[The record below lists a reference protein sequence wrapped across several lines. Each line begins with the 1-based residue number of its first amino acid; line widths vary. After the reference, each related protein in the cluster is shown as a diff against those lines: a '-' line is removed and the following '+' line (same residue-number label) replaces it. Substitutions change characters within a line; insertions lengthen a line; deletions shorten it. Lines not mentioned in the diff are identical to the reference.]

1 MSNQMHTQN
10 TDAALL
16 ARMHMMRLAAEGGGG
31 GGGGGGG
38 KTIGSLPRPNH
49 SPSGSGTQDPN
60 SDSNAYGTMGTIPG
74 SGSGGNGAALVAA
87 SMATMVNMNDYRM
100 YDRYQNEM
108 HAAAAAGSKFPVQQ
122 QQQHQ
127 SNSSAHATVSTTAGM
142 VGGGVNSVSS
152 TGGSYQYRVNNSPT
166 HSMSNASQHSASGG
180 GTIPRTGNS
189 SVGSMQQQQQHQQQH
204 YYDSRYQTVYENID
218 CYPAASQQQQQQSM
232 DAHLYDH
239 RKFESHN
246 IKAQPQVPAG
256 TAGQPYVL
264 ANGVVMP
271 GREHPGMMN
280 MAGRY
285 AHTPQPPELTGAEQL
300 PIYENLQSPP
310 SAGQQAQPQATKG
323 SMQVYYHQRADGTT
337 PSPNAMS
344 HAQQQ
349 QQQHQHQAH
358 QQYHHPSD
366 PQSQPIYETTNASAN
381 SYRTAGSTVS
391 SAGPMHSPATAMYH
405 HHHQQQQQQQQYQHS
420 PTNSSIAVKIA
431 QQPQPV
437 QLPNVKYHA
446 TGVPAS
452 AALPYDYQKSPK
464 LGASNAPS
472 LPPKSSEALKTQ
484 QKNNNKSPS
493 RSSSISG
500 SSSLSKSFVEDI
512 NGSDYVCM
520 TSGTKYNNSGSN
532 TLQSMKTSP
541 LTSPPPPSN
550 STTTPTTGVVASG
563 STTAAM
569 PVQVGQE
576 RQYATLQEMEVAKNQ
591 LANSQQMKGAAT
603 QPTSNA
609 LSAKL
614 APPNGSTM
622 GPGGHN
628 LGPMGMG
635 LRGAVSPTPSQLST
649 GSGSG
654 KPKGLTK
661 NLLPYN
667 VTPPRPTGPTEA
679 ERKIEELTR
688 QLEEEMEK
696 NEEQGEY
703 FGICHTCKEK
713 VTGAGAACQAMGNLY
728 HTNCFICCSCG
739 RALRGKAFYN
749 VHGRVYCEEDYMYSG
764 FQQTAEKCAI
774 CGHLIME
781 MILQAMGKSYHPG
794 CFRCCVCNE
803 CLDGVPFTV
812 DVDNKI
818 YCVNDYHSMFAPKC
832 ASCGKGI
839 TPMEGTEDTVRV
851 VAMDK
856 DFHVDCYIC
865 EECGMQLTDESD
877 KRCYPYEGRL
887 MCRSCHI
894 QKISVQDRRGRI
906 LEPVSATYQ
915 YMG

>member
-16 ARMHMMRLAAEGGGG
+16 ARMHQMRLDGESGGGG
-31 GGGGGGG
+31 SGSGG
-38 KTIGSLPRPNH
+38 KMIGSLPRTNH
-49 SPSGSGTQDPN
+49 PSGSGGQDPN
-60 SDSNAYGTMGTIPG
+60 TDNNTYGTVTSTASAVHGMGTIPG
-74 SGSGGNGAALVAA
+74 SNGATVAA

-100 YDRYQNEM
+100 YDRYQNQM
-108 HAAAAAGSKFPVQQ
+108 LAAAAAGSKFPVQQ
-122 QQQHQ
+122 
-127 SNSSAHATVSTTAGM
+127 SNSAHATVSAASATAGM
-142 VGGGVNSVSS
+142 VGGGGNSVSS
-152 TGGSYQYRVNNSPT
+152 SGGSYQYRVNNSPT
-166 HSMSNASQHSASGG
+166 HSMSNSSHHSASGSGGGG
-180 GTIPRTGNS
+180 GTIPRTSNS
-189 SVGSMQQQQQHQQQH
+189 LTGSVQPQH

-218 CYPAASQQQQQQSM
+218 CYPTASQQQQQQQSM

-246 IKAQPQVPAG
+246 IKAQPQVPVG
-256 TAGQPYVL
+256 SAGQSYIL
-264 ANGVVMP
+264 SNGVVMP

-280 MAGRY
+280 VAGRY
-285 AHTPQPPELTGAEQL
+285 AHTPQPPELTVAEQP

-323 SMQVYYHQRADGTT
+323 SMQVYYHQRSDGTT
-337 PSPNAMS
+337 PSPNAMP
-344 HAQQQ
+344 HQQQ
-349 QQQHQHQAH
+349 PQ
-358 QQYHHPSD
+358 QQYHNPADH
-366 PQSQPIYETTNASAN
+366 QSQPIYETTNVSSQ
-381 SYRTAGSTVS
+381 SYRTSGNTATA
-391 SAGPMHSPATAMYH
+391 AGPVHSTAPTMYH
-405 HHHQQQQQQQQYQHS
+405 HHHQQQQQQQQQQQYHHS
-420 PTNSSIAVKIA
+420 PTNSSISVKIA

-452 AALPYDYQKSPK
+452 AALPYDHQKSPK
-464 LGASNAPS
+464 LGSANAPS
-472 LPPKSSEALKTQ
+472 LPPKSSDALKTQ
-484 QKNNNKSPS
+484 QKNNKSPS

-500 SSSLSKSFVEDI
+500 SSSLNKSFVEDI

-520 TSGTKYNNSGSN
+520 TSGTKYNNSGNN
-532 TLQSMKTSP
+532 TLQSMKASP
-541 LTSPPPPSN
+541 LTSPPG
-550 STTTPTTGVVASG
+550 TTTQIGGSSG

-576 RQYATLQEMEVAKNQ
+576 RQYATLQEMEIAKNQ
-591 LANSQQMKGAAT
+591 LSNSQPKGGTTLAHNNT
-603 QPTSNA
+603 LGN
-609 LSAKL
+609 KL
-614 APPNGSTM
+614 ATNGSSTIAS
-622 GPGGHN
+622 GN
-628 LGPMGMG
+628 VTMGMG

-894 QKISVQDRRGRI
+894 QKISIQDRRGRI

>member
-1 MSNQMHTQN
+1 MSSNPMHTQSP
-10 TDAALL
+10 DAALI
-16 ARMHMMRLAAEGGGG
+16 ARMHQMRLDSADVSGVGA
-31 GGGGGGG
+31 GG
-38 KTIGSLPRPNH
+38 KTIGSLPRAHHHPGGMH
-49 SPSGSGTQDPN
+49 SLSGSGNPYAPTT
-60 SDSNAYGTMGTIPG
+60 STTVAMGAAPG
-74 SGSGGNGAALVAA
+74 SNGATVAA

-100 YDRYQNEM
+100 YDRYQNQM
-108 HAAAAAGSKFPVQQ
+108 LAAAAAGNKFQQ
-122 QQQHQ
+122 GG
-127 SNSSAHATVSTTAGM
+127 SAHATASAASSAM
-142 VGGGVNSVSS
+142 VGGSVNSVSTS
-152 TGGSYQYRVNNSPT
+152 GGSYQYRVNNSPT
-166 HSMSNASQHSASGG
+166 HSMSNSSLHSGGASPRASMASNASGG
-180 GTIPRTGNS
+180 GAMPQG
-189 SVGSMQQQQQHQQQH
+189 QQ
-204 YYDSRYQTVYENID
+204 YYDSRYQTLYENID
-218 CYPAASQQQQQQSM
+218 YYPPASQLQQQQQQSI
-232 DAHLYDH
+232 DALMYDH

-246 IKAQPQVPAG
+246 TKAQPQVAVG
-256 TAGQPYVL
+256 ATGHHHA
-264 ANGVVMP
+264 ANGGGSPMP
-271 GREHPGMMN
+271 NQLHGMMN
-280 MAGRY
+280 IAGRY
-285 AHTPQPPELTGAEQL
+285 AHTPQPPELLPAEQP

-310 SAGQQAQPQATKG
+310 PAGQQAQPQATKA
-323 SMQVYYHQRADGTT
+323 STQVYYHQRTDGTT
-337 PSPNAMS
+337 PSPSATP
-344 HAQQQ
+344 HQ
-349 QQQHQHQAH
+349 QQQHQP
-358 QQYHHPSD
+358 QYYGIAAD
-366 PQSQPIYETTNASAN
+366 QLQQPIYETTNPNPSA
-381 SYRTAGSTVS
+381 YRTTAGGAAAAGAVPVHPPTS
-391 SAGPMHSPATAMYH
+391 SMY
-405 HHHQQQQQQQQYQHS
+405 HQQQQQQYHHS

-452 AALPYDYQKSPK
+452 AALPYDFQKSSK
-464 LGASNAPS
+464 LAPS
-472 LPPKSSEALKTQ
+472 LPPKSSEAIKTQ
-484 QKNNNKSPS
+484 QKNNNSPS
-493 RSSSISG
+493 RTSSISG
-500 SSSLSKSFVEDI
+500 SSSLNKSFVEDI

-520 TSGTKYNNSGSN
+520 TSGTKYTNAAAGGSN
-532 TLQSMKTSP
+532 TLPNQKLSALAPGTA
-541 LTSPPPPSN
+541 
-550 STTTPTTGVVASG
+550 TPTNGPTHPQQAQLGH
-563 STTAAM
+563 
-569 PVQVGQE
+569 E

-591 LANSQQMKGAAT
+591 LSNSHGKSATQQSNAAILNSKLQNANGAAAGLT
-603 QPTSNA
+603 AGGN
-609 LSAKL
+609 SA
-614 APPNGSTM
+614 
-622 GPGGHN
+622 
-628 LGPMGMG
+628 GMG

-839 TPMEGTEDTVRV
+839 TPVEGTEETVRV

-865 EECGMQLTDESD
+865 EECGMQLTDEPD

-894 QKISVQDRRGRI
+894 QKISIQDMRGRI
-906 LEPVSATYQ
+906 IEPVSATYQ